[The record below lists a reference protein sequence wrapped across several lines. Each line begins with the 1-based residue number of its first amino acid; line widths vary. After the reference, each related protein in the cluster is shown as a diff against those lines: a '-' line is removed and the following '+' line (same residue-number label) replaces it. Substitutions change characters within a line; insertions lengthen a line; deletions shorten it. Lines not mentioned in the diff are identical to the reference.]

1 MDRNGII
8 KGFPISQN
16 GQDFILGKLTIA
28 DILKITRYTERVII
42 DFDDDGRP
50 VYNEQVQRKVESQR
64 VNKIADFLINDPEAT
79 FPTNI
84 VLNVPISVISEQSY
98 DQNAGTIEI
107 ILDEIVSEQIEFA
120 KRDEK
125 NADVYVSIID
135 GQHRIRGIEVAIER
149 LKDEINRTGDSTKKK
164 RLNDL
169 MNIELAVSY
178 FVDKSLEY
186 QAMIFSTINRTQK
199 RVSQDLVY
207 SLFGLSSNDTPYKTA
222 LEVVLALNGHPK
234 SPFYRRIKLYGGN
247 YKRKNVNGDIF
258 SPPLS
263 QSTMIKNIVLL
274 ICENKREAEN
284 DKYRNRKDLLKRS
297 TTKNLPFR
305 EFYAQN
311 KDYLISDCLFYFY
324 GSVQKILGNYWNYS
338 ENTSPQN
345 ILQSTVG
352 FEALLRVLSDILTY
366 NNIKEYTTTVFDIYI
381 SKLSDIRFDDQVLF
395 PITTK
400 GRLIVYD
407 AMKSKIFNCE
417 NKTT

>member
-1 MDRNGII
+1 MDRIGII

-16 GQDFILGKLTIA
+16 GQDFILGKSTIA

-50 VYNEQVQRKVESQR
+50 HYNEQVQRKVESQR

-84 VLNVPISVISEQSY
+84 VLNIPISVISEQAY
-98 DQNAGTIEI
+98 NQNAGTIEI
-107 ILDEIVSEQIEFA
+107 TLDEIVYEQIEFA
-120 KRDEK
+120 KKDEK
-125 NADVYVSIID
+125 NADIYVSIID

-149 LKDEINRTGDSTKKK
+149 LKDEIYRTGNITKKK

-169 MNIELAVSY
+169 MNIELAVTY
-178 FVDKSLEY
+178 FIDKSLEY

-207 SLFGLSSNDTPYKTA
+207 SLFGLSANDTPYKTA

-234 SPFYRRIKLYGGN
+234 SPFYRRIKLYGGS
-247 YKRKNVNGDIF
+247 YKKKNVNGDIS

-263 QSTMIKNIVLL
+263 QSTMIKNIVSL

-284 DKYRNRKDLLKRS
+284 DKYRNRKELLKR
-297 TTKNLPFR
+297 TTLKSLPFR
-305 EFYAQN
+305 EFYAQD
-311 KDYLISDCLFYFY
+311 KDYLISDCLFYYF
-324 GSVQKILGNYWNYS
+324 GSVQKILGDYWNYS
-338 ENTSPQN
+338 EKSSPQN

-352 FEALLRVLSDILTY
+352 FEALLRILADILTSY
-366 NNIKEYTTTVFDIYI
+366 NITEFTTTTFDSYI
-381 SKLSDIRFDDQVLF
+381 SRLADIQFENQEQF

-407 AMKSKIFNCE
+407 AMKQKIFNGE
-417 NKTT
+417 E

>member
-1 MDRNGII
+1 MDKNGII

-16 GQDFILGKLTIA
+16 GQDFILGKSTIA

-42 DFDDDGRP
+42 DFDEDGRP
-50 VYNEQVQRKVESQR
+50 IYNEQVQRKVESQR

-84 VLNVPISVISEQSY
+84 VLNIPISVISEQSY
-98 DQNAGTIEI
+98 NQDAGTIEI
-107 ILDEIVSEQIEFA
+107 KLDEIVSEQIKIA
-120 KRDEK
+120 KKDEK

-149 LKDEINRTGDSTKKK
+149 LSDEINKTGDITKKK
-164 RLNDL
+164 RLDDL

-178 FVDKSLEY
+178 FIDKSLEY

-207 SLFGLSSNDTPYKTA
+207 SLFGLSANDTPYKTA

-234 SPFYRRIKLYGGN
+234 PPFYRRIKLYGGN
-247 YKRKNVNGDIF
+247 YKKKNVNGDIS

-263 QSTMIKNIVLL
+263 QSTMIKNIVSF

-284 DKYRNRKDLLKRS
+284 DKYRNRKELLRKT
-297 TTKNLPFR
+297 TTKSLPFR
-305 EFYAQN
+305 EFYAQD

-324 GSVQKILGNYWNYS
+324 GSVQRILGDYWNYS
-338 ENTSPQN
+338 TNTSPQN

-352 FEALLRVLSDILTY
+352 FEALLRILSDIL
-366 NNIKEYTTTVFDIYI
+366 NDSKILEFSATTFDPYI
-381 SKLSDIRFDDQVLF
+381 SKLVDVQFENQEQF

-400 GRLIVYD
+400 GRHIVYEV
-407 AMKSKIFNCE
+407 MKQKIFNI
-417 NKTT
+417 

>member
-1 MDRNGII
+1 MDKNGII

-16 GQDFILGKLTIA
+16 GQDFILGKSTIA

-42 DFDDDGRP
+42 DFDEDGRP
-50 VYNEQVQRKVESQR
+50 IYNEQVQRKVESQR

-84 VLNVPISVISEQSY
+84 VLNIPISVISEQSY
-98 DQNAGTIEI
+98 NQDAGTIEI
-107 ILDEIVSEQIEFA
+107 KLDEIVSEQIKIA
-120 KRDEK
+120 KKDEK

-149 LKDEINRTGDSTKKK
+149 LSDEINKTGDITKKK
-164 RLNDL
+164 RLDDL

-178 FVDKSLEY
+178 FIDKSLEY

-207 SLFGLSSNDTPYKTA
+207 SLFGLSANDTPYKTA

-247 YKRKNVNGDIF
+247 YKKKNVNGDIS

-263 QSTMIKNIVLL
+263 QSTMIKNIVSF

-284 DKYRNRKDLLKRS
+284 DKYRNRKELLRKT
-297 TTKNLPFR
+297 TTKSLPFR
-305 EFYAQN
+305 EFYAQD

-324 GSVQKILGNYWNYS
+324 GSVQRILGDYWNYS
-338 ENTSPQN
+338 TNTGPQN

-352 FEALLRVLSDILTY
+352 FEALLRILSDIL
-366 NNIKEYTTTVFDIYI
+366 NDSNILEFSATTFDPYI
-381 SKLSDIRFDDQVLF
+381 SKLVDVQFENQEQF

-400 GRLIVYD
+400 GRHIVYEV
-407 AMKSKIFNCE
+407 MKQKIFNI
-417 NKTT
+417 

>member
-1 MDRNGII
+1 MDKNGII

-16 GQDFILGKLTIA
+16 GQDFILGKSTIA
-28 DILKITRYTERVII
+28 DILKITRYTARVII
-42 DFDDDGRP
+42 DFDEDGRP
-50 VYNEQVQRKVESQR
+50 IYNEQVQRKVESQR

-84 VLNVPISVISEQSY
+84 VLNIPISVISEQSY
-98 DQNAGTIEI
+98 NQTAGIVEI
-107 ILDEIVSEQIEFA
+107 TLDEIVYEQIKIA
-120 KRDEK
+120 KKDERD
-125 NADVYVSIID
+125 ADVYVSIID

-149 LKDEINRTGDSTKKK
+149 LSDEINRTGDMTKKK
-164 RLNDL
+164 RLDDL

-178 FVDKSLEY
+178 FIDKSLEY

-207 SLFGLSSNDTPYKTA
+207 SLFGLSANDTPYKTA

-247 YKRKNVNGDIF
+247 YKKKNVNGDIS

-263 QSTMIKNIVLL
+263 QSTMIKNIVSF

-284 DKYRNRKDLLKRS
+284 DKYRNRKELLRKT
-297 TTKNLPFR
+297 TTKSLPFR
-305 EFYAQN
+305 EFYAQD

-338 ENTSPQN
+338 ANTSPQN

-352 FEALLRVLSDILTY
+352 FEALLRILSDILTDSK
-366 NNIKEYTTTVFDIYI
+366 ILDFSETTFDPYI
-381 SKLSDIRFDDQVLF
+381 SKLVDVQFENQEQF

-400 GRLIVYD
+400 GRHIVYEV
-407 AMKSKIFNCE
+407 MRQKIFN
-417 NKTT
+417 K

>member
-1 MDRNGII
+1 MDKNGII

-16 GQDFILGKLTIA
+16 GQDFILGKSTIA

-42 DFDDDGRP
+42 DFDEDGRP
-50 VYNEQVQRKVESQR
+50 IYNEQVQRKVESQR

-84 VLNVPISVISEQSY
+84 VLNIPISVISEQSY
-98 DQNAGTIEI
+98 NQDAGTIEI
-107 ILDEIVSEQIEFA
+107 KLDEIVSEQINIA
-120 KRDEK
+120 KKDEK

-149 LKDEINRTGDSTKKK
+149 LSDEINKTGDITKKK
-164 RLNDL
+164 RLGDL

-178 FVDKSLEY
+178 FIDKSLEY

-207 SLFGLSSNDTPYKTA
+207 SLFGLSANDTPYKTA

-247 YKRKNVNGDIF
+247 YKKKNVNGDIS

-263 QSTMIKNIVLL
+263 QSTMIKNIVSF

-284 DKYRNRKDLLKRS
+284 DKYRNRKELLRKT
-297 TTKNLPFR
+297 TTKSLPFR
-305 EFYAQN
+305 EFYAQD

-324 GSVQKILGNYWNYS
+324 GSVQRILGDYWNYS
-338 ENTSPQN
+338 TNTSPQN

-352 FEALLRVLSDILTY
+352 FEALLRILSDIL
-366 NNIKEYTTTVFDIYI
+366 NDSNILDFSATTFDPYI
-381 SKLSDIRFDDQVLF
+381 SKLVDVQFENQEQF

-400 GRLIVYD
+400 GRHIVYEV
-407 AMKSKIFNCE
+407 MKQKIFNI
-417 NKTT
+417 

>member
-1 MDRNGII
+1 MDKNGII

-16 GQDFILGKLTIA
+16 GQDFILGKSTIA

-42 DFDDDGRP
+42 DFDEDGRP
-50 VYNEQVQRKVESQR
+50 IYNEQVQRKVESQR

-84 VLNVPISVISEQSY
+84 VLNIPISVISEQSY
-98 DQNAGTIEI
+98 NQDAGTIEI
-107 ILDEIVSEQIEFA
+107 KLDEIVSEQIKIA
-120 KRDEK
+120 KKDEK

-149 LKDEINRTGDSTKKK
+149 VSDEINKTGDITKKK
-164 RLNDL
+164 RLDDL

-178 FVDKSLEY
+178 FIDKSLEY

-207 SLFGLSSNDTPYKTA
+207 SLFGLSANDTPYKTA

-247 YKRKNVNGDIF
+247 YKKKNVNGDIS

-263 QSTMIKNIVLL
+263 QSTMIKNIVSF

-284 DKYRNRKDLLKRS
+284 DKYRNRKELLRKT
-297 TTKNLPFR
+297 TTKSLPFR
-305 EFYAQN
+305 EFYAQD

-324 GSVQKILGNYWNYS
+324 GSVQRILGDYWNYS
-338 ENTSPQN
+338 TNTSPQN

-352 FEALLRVLSDILTY
+352 FEALLRILSEIVNDI
-366 NNIKEYTTTVFDIYI
+366 NILDFSATTFDPYI
-381 SKLSDIRFDDQVLF
+381 NKLVGVKFENQEQF

-400 GRLIVYD
+400 GRHIVYEV
-407 AMKSKIFNCE
+407 MKQKIFNI
-417 NKTT
+417 

>member
-1 MDRNGII
+1 MDRIGII

-16 GQDFILGKLTIA
+16 GQDFILGKSTIA

-50 VYNEQVQRKVESQR
+50 NYNEQVQRKVESQR

-84 VLNVPISVISEQSY
+84 VLNIPISVISEQSY
-98 DQNAGTIEI
+98 NQDAGTIEI
-107 ILDEIVSEQIEFA
+107 KLDEIVSEQIKIA
-120 KRDEK
+120 KKDEK

-149 LKDEINRTGDSTKKK
+149 LSDEINKTGDITKKK
-164 RLNDL
+164 RLDDL

-178 FVDKSLEY
+178 FIDKSLEY

-207 SLFGLSSNDTPYKTA
+207 SLFGLSANDTPYKTA

-247 YKRKNVNGDIF
+247 YKKKNVNGDIS

-263 QSTMIKNIVLL
+263 QSTMIKNIVSF

-284 DKYRNRKDLLKRS
+284 DKYRNRKELLRKT
-297 TTKNLPFR
+297 TTKSLPFR
-305 EFYAQN
+305 EFYAQD

-324 GSVQKILGNYWNYS
+324 GSVQRILGDYWNYS
-338 ENTSPQN
+338 TNTSPQN

-352 FEALLRVLSDILTY
+352 FEALLRILSDIL
-366 NNIKEYTTTVFDIYI
+366 NDSNILDFSATTFDPYI
-381 SKLSDIRFDDQVLF
+381 SKLVGVKFENQEQF

-400 GRLIVYD
+400 GRHIVYEV
-407 AMKSKIFNCE
+407 MKQKIFNI
-417 NKTT
+417 

>member
-1 MDRNGII
+1 MDKNGII

-16 GQDFILGKLTIA
+16 GQDFILGKSTIA

-42 DFDDDGRP
+42 DFDEDGRP
-50 VYNEQVQRKVESQR
+50 IYNEEVQRKVESQR

-84 VLNVPISVISEQSY
+84 VLNIPISVISEQSY
-98 DQNAGTIEI
+98 NQDAGTIEI
-107 ILDEIVSEQIEFA
+107 RLDEIVSEQIKIA
-120 KRDEK
+120 KKDEK

-149 LKDEINRTGDSTKKK
+149 LSDEINKTGDITKKK
-164 RLNDL
+164 RLDDL

-178 FVDKSLEY
+178 FIDKSLEY

-207 SLFGLSSNDTPYKTA
+207 SLFGLSANDTPYKTA

-247 YKRKNVNGDIF
+247 YKKKNVNGDIS

-263 QSTMIKNIVLL
+263 QSTMIKNIVSF

-284 DKYRNRKDLLKRS
+284 DKYRNRKELLRKT
-297 TTKNLPFR
+297 TTKSLPFR
-305 EFYAQN
+305 EFYAQD

-324 GSVQKILGNYWNYS
+324 GSVQRILGDYWNYS
-338 ENTSPQN
+338 TNTSPQN

-352 FEALLRVLSDILTY
+352 FEALLRILSDIL
-366 NNIKEYTTTVFDIYI
+366 NDSNILEFSATTFDPYI
-381 SKLSDIRFDDQVLF
+381 SKLVDVQFENQEQF

-400 GRLIVYD
+400 GRHIVYEV
-407 AMKSKIFNCE
+407 MKQKIFNI
-417 NKTT
+417 

>member
-1 MDRNGII
+1 MERNGII

-16 GQDFILGKLTIA
+16 GQDFILGKSSIA
-28 DILKITRYTERVII
+28 DILKITRYTERVIL
-42 DFDDDGRP
+42 DFDEEGRP

-84 VLNVPISVISEQSY
+84 VLNIPIVVISEQIY
-98 DQNAGTIEI
+98 NKELGIIEI
-107 ILDEIVSEQIEFA
+107 FLDDIVFDQINLA
-120 KRDEK
+120 QTGVK
-125 NADVYVSIID
+125 NTDVYVSIID

-149 LKDEINRTGDSTKKK
+149 LKADISKTGDTTKEK

-207 SLFGLSSNDTPYKTA
+207 SLFGLTANDTPYKTA

-234 SPFYRRIKLYGGN
+234 SPFYRRVKLYGGS
-247 YKRKNVNGDIF
+247 YRKKNNNGDIS

-263 QSTMIKNIVLL
+263 QSTMIKNIVSL

-284 DKYRNRKDLLKRS
+284 DKYRKRKELLKQTS
-297 TTKNLPFR
+297 TKSLPFR
-305 EFYAQN
+305 TFYAQD

-324 GSVQKILGNYWNYS
+324 GSVQKQLGNYWNYAGTS
-338 ENTSPQN
+338 SPQN

-352 FEALLRVLSDILTY
+352 FEALLRILSDILTSSK
-366 NNIKEYTTTVFDIYI
+366 ITEFATTTFDSYI
-381 SKLSDIRFDDQVLF
+381 SKIVDMQFENQEQF

-400 GRLIVYD
+400 GRLIVYE
-407 AMKSKIFNCE
+407 AMKRKIFYDE
-417 NKTT
+417 DK

>member
-1 MDRNGII
+1 MDKNGII

-16 GQDFILGKLTIA
+16 GQDFILGKSTIA

-42 DFDDDGRP
+42 DFDEDGRP
-50 VYNEQVQRKVESQR
+50 IYNEQVQRKVESQR

-84 VLNVPISVISEQSY
+84 VLNIPISVISEQSY
-98 DQNAGTIEI
+98 NQDAGTIEI
-107 ILDEIVSEQIEFA
+107 KLDEIVSEQINIA
-120 KRDEK
+120 KKDEK

-149 LKDEINRTGDSTKKK
+149 LSDEINKTGDITKKK
-164 RLNDL
+164 RLGDL

-178 FVDKSLEY
+178 FIDKSLEY

-207 SLFGLSSNDTPYKTA
+207 SLFGLSANDTPYKTA

-247 YKRKNVNGDIF
+247 YKKKNVNGDIS

-263 QSTMIKNIVLL
+263 QSTMIKNIVSF

-284 DKYRNRKDLLKRS
+284 DKYRNRKELLRKT
-297 TTKNLPFR
+297 TTKSLPFR
-305 EFYAQN
+305 EFYAQD
-311 KDYLISDCLFYFY
+311 KDYLISDCLK
-324 GSVQKILGNYWNYS
+324 V
-338 ENTSPQN
+338 
-345 ILQSTVG
+345 
-352 FEALLRVLSDILTY
+352 LL
-366 NNIKEYTTTVFDIYI
+366 
-381 SKLSDIRFDDQVLF
+381 
-395 PITTK
+395 
-400 GRLIVYD
+400 
-407 AMKSKIFNCE
+407 
-417 NKTT
+417 

>member
-1 MDRNGII
+1 MDKNGII

-16 GQDFILGKLTIA
+16 GQDFILGKSTIA

-42 DFDDDGRP
+42 DFDEDGRP
-50 VYNEQVQRKVESQR
+50 IYNEQVQRKVESQR

-84 VLNVPISVISEQSY
+84 VLNIPISVISEQSY
-98 DQNAGTIEI
+98 NQDAGTIEI
-107 ILDEIVSEQIEFA
+107 KLDEIVSEQIKIA
-120 KRDEK
+120 KKDEK

-149 LKDEINRTGDSTKKK
+149 LSDEINKTGDITKKK
-164 RLNDL
+164 RLDDL

-178 FVDKSLEY
+178 FIDKSLEY

-207 SLFGLSSNDTPYKTA
+207 SLFGLSANDTPYKTA

-247 YKRKNVNGDIF
+247 YKKKNVNGDIS

-263 QSTMIKNIVLL
+263 QSTMIKNIVSF

-284 DKYRNRKDLLKRS
+284 DKYRNRKELLRKT
-297 TTKNLPFR
+297 TTKSLPFR
-305 EFYAQN
+305 EFYAQD

-324 GSVQKILGNYWNYS
+324 GSVQRILGDYWNYS
-338 ENTSPQN
+338 TNTSPQN

-352 FEALLRVLSDILTY
+352 FEALLRILSDIL
-366 NNIKEYTTTVFDIYI
+366 NDSNILDFSATTFDPYI
-381 SKLSDIRFDDQVLF
+381 SKLVGVKFENQEQF

-400 GRLIVYD
+400 GRHIVYEV
-407 AMKSKIFNCE
+407 MKQKIFNI
-417 NKTT
+417 

>member
-1 MDRNGII
+1 MDKNGII

-16 GQDFILGKLTIA
+16 GQDFILGKSTIA

-42 DFDDDGRP
+42 DFDEDGRP
-50 VYNEQVQRKVESQR
+50 IYNEQVQRKVESQR

-84 VLNVPISVISEQSY
+84 VLNIPISVISEQSY
-98 DQNAGTIEI
+98 NQDAGTIEI
-107 ILDEIVSEQIEFA
+107 KLDEIVSEQIKIA
-120 KRDEK
+120 KKDEK

-149 LKDEINRTGDSTKKK
+149 LSDEINKTGDITKKK
-164 RLNDL
+164 RLGDL

-178 FVDKSLEY
+178 FIDKSLEY

-207 SLFGLSSNDTPYKTA
+207 SLFGLSANDTPYKTA

-247 YKRKNVNGDIF
+247 YKKKNVNGDIS

-263 QSTMIKNIVLL
+263 QSTMIKNIVSF

-284 DKYRNRKDLLKRS
+284 DKYRNRKELLRKT
-297 TTKNLPFR
+297 TTKSLPFR
-305 EFYAQN
+305 EFYAQD

-324 GSVQKILGNYWNYS
+324 GSVQRILGDYWNYS
-338 ENTSPQN
+338 TNTSPQN

-352 FEALLRVLSDILTY
+352 FEALLRILSDIL
-366 NNIKEYTTTVFDIYI
+366 NDSNILDFSATTFDPYI
-381 SKLSDIRFDDQVLF
+381 SKLVDVQFENQEQF

-400 GRLIVYD
+400 GRHIVYEV
-407 AMKSKIFNCE
+407 MKQKIFNI
-417 NKTT
+417 

>member
-1 MDRNGII
+1 MDKNGII

-16 GQDFILGKLTIA
+16 GQDFILGKSTIA

-42 DFDDDGRP
+42 DFDEDGRP
-50 VYNEQVQRKVESQR
+50 IYNEQVQRKVESQR

-84 VLNVPISVISEQSY
+84 VLNIPISVISEQSY
-98 DQNAGTIEI
+98 NQDAGTIEI
-107 ILDEIVSEQIEFA
+107 KLDEIVSEQIKIA
-120 KRDEK
+120 KKDEK

-149 LKDEINRTGDSTKKK
+149 LSDEINKTGDITKKK
-164 RLNDL
+164 RLDDL

-178 FVDKSLEY
+178 FIDKSLEY

-207 SLFGLSSNDTPYKTA
+207 SLFGLSANDTPYKTA

-247 YKRKNVNGDIF
+247 YKKKNVNGDIS

-263 QSTMIKNIVLL
+263 QSTMIKNIVSF

-284 DKYRNRKDLLKRS
+284 DKYRNRKELLRKT
-297 TTKNLPFR
+297 TTKSLPFR
-305 EFYAQN
+305 EFYAQD

-324 GSVQKILGNYWNYS
+324 GSVQRILGDYWNYS
-338 ENTSPQN
+338 TNTSPQN

-352 FEALLRVLSDILTY
+352 FEALLRILSDIL
-366 NNIKEYTTTVFDIYI
+366 NDSNILEFSATTFDPYI
-381 SKLSDIRFDDQVLF
+381 SKLVDVQFENQEQF

-400 GRLIVYD
+400 GRHIVYEV
-407 AMKSKIFNCE
+407 MKQKIFNI
-417 NKTT
+417 

>member
-1 MDRNGII
+1 MDKNGII

-16 GQDFILGKLTIA
+16 GQDFILGKSTIA

-42 DFDDDGRP
+42 DFDEDGRP
-50 VYNEQVQRKVESQR
+50 IYNEQVQRKVESQR

-84 VLNVPISVISEQSY
+84 VLNIPISVISEQSY
-98 DQNAGTIEI
+98 NQDAGTIEI
-107 ILDEIVSEQIEFA
+107 KLDEIVSEQIKIA
-120 KRDEK
+120 KKDEK

-149 LKDEINRTGDSTKKK
+149 LSDEINKTGDITKKK
-164 RLNDL
+164 RLDDL

-178 FVDKSLEY
+178 FIDKSLEY

-207 SLFGLSSNDTPYKTA
+207 SLFGLSANDTPYKTA

-247 YKRKNVNGDIF
+247 YKKKNVNGDIS

-263 QSTMIKNIVLL
+263 QSTMIKNIVSF

-284 DKYRNRKDLLKRS
+284 DKYRNRKELLRKT
-297 TTKNLPFR
+297 TTKSLPFR
-305 EFYAQN
+305 EFYAQD

-324 GSVQKILGNYWNYS
+324 GSVQRILGDYWNYS
-338 ENTSPQN
+338 TNTSPQN

-352 FEALLRVLSDILTY
+352 FEALLRILSDIL
-366 NNIKEYTTTVFDIYI
+366 NDSNISEFSATTFDPYI
-381 SKLSDIRFDDQVLF
+381 SKLVDVQFENQEQF

-400 GRLIVYD
+400 GRHIVYEV
-407 AMKSKIFNCE
+407 MKQKIFNI
-417 NKTT
+417 